1 MNPKQRKFC
10 EIYAQC
16 LNATAAA
23 KKAGYS
29 PKTAEQQA
37 SRLLR
42 NVKVKAEI
50 AKLIGKATSRAE
62 VSLEWV
68 LTELKS
74 IASVNMYNF
83 CSWTKKGVK
92 LTPSADL
99 APELLAAVES
109 VGETQDKAGRVLVKI
124 RLHSKLQAINAIL
137 RLYEISET
145 EARLTELEEKLREL
159 QAAN

>member
-1 MNPKQRKFC
+1 M
-10 EIYAQC
+10 
-16 LNATAAA
+16 
-23 KKAGYS
+23 
-29 PKTAEQQA
+29 
-37 SRLLR
+37 
-42 NVKVKAEI
+42 
-50 AKLIGKATSRAE
+50 
-62 VSLEWV
+62 
-68 LTELKS
+68 
-74 IASVNMYNF
+74 
-83 CSWTKKGVK
+83 VK